1 MEIILDKIGKKY
13 TRSWIFRH
21 VNLEFK
27 QNKKY
32 ALLGSNGSGKSTLM
46 QVISAYQSPTEG
58 EIIYKNQ
65 NREIP
70 PDDIFNSITFAAP
83 YLDLPEELTLQE
95 MLEFHAKFK
104 KQLISTDEILER
116 TGLRKD
122 KDKEIK
128 NFSSGMRQKLK
139 LSMALFFDSELV
151 LLDEPTTNLDAKAS
165 EWYLDAVKEF
175 TGNRI
180 LIISSNEPREYGF
193 CDETINIENYKN
205 IKPAV

>member
-13 TRSWIFRH
+13 ARSWIFRQ
-21 VNLEFK
+21 VSLEFE

-58 EIIYKNQ
+58 KITYKHEGKEIAH
-65 NREIP
+65 
-70 PDDIFNSITFAAP
+70 DDIFRYITFAAP

-139 LSMALFFDSELV
+139 LSMALFFDSEIV

-205 IKPAV
+205 IKTTV